1 LGRQGKR
8 KIAPASSMKDRIA
21 VDQKPQRA
29 FHSEGGRRTAK
40 ERTSKKRQKTSA
52 YAGAVFRLSSPRF
65 LPFTPFAVRMPC
77 TLIGNGCDLAFALV
91 RKGAIGNLAGCI
103 ATLRTMASAHLKCDP
118 SGGVLVAAVLCEKIS
133 EYEANVLEPELTML
147 AAAHQNRLVLDMKDV
162 QMVASVGLGMLV
174 QLNRTLKAG
183 GGKFV
188 LANLSDNIKKVMKL
202 TRLDS
207 GLTIVATV
215 QDGIA
220 KAK

>member
-1 LGRQGKR
+1 M
-8 KIAPASSMKDRIA
+8 S
-21 VDQKPQRA
+21 
-29 FHSEGGRRTAK
+29 
-40 ERTSKKRQKTSA
+40 
-52 YAGAVFRLSSPRF
+52 
-65 LPFTPFAVRMPC
+65 
-77 TLIGNGCDLAFALV
+77 
-91 RKGAIGNLAGCI
+91 
-103 ATLRTMASAHLKCDP
+103 SAHLKCDP

-133 EYEANVLEPELTML
+133 EYEANVLEPELKTL

-162 QMVASVGLGMLV
+162 QMVASLGLGMLV